1 MRDILIEGLT
11 ELALPVDVVPD
22 LERYAAMM
30 MEKNR
35 VMDLTAITNP
45 ASVARM
51 HLLDSAAVAAACP
64 LSGKT
69 VIDVGTGAGLPGM
82 VLALLHRD
90 AEFTLLDSL
99 GKRIAF
105 LQWVCDDMGLDH
117 VHCVH
122 ERAEEFAATHR
133 ESYDIA
139 TSRAV
144 APLNMLCE
152 LTLPLVKVGGKFIA
166 MKTPDIDKEITVAEN
181 AIAQLGG
188 RIVEMRDYHVPTT
201 FIPHRLIIIEKQTPT
216 PKQFPRPFAKI
227 KRAPLW

>member
-11 ELALPVDVVPD
+11 ELSLPVDVVPD

-30 MEKNR
+30 AKRNR

-51 HLLDSAAVAAACP
+51 HLLDSAVVATACP

-90 AEFTLLDSL
+90 AQFTLLDSL

-105 LQWVCDDMGLDH
+105 LQEVCDDMELSH
-117 VHCVH
+117 VRCVH
-122 ERAEEFAATHR
+122 ARAEEFAAAHR
-133 ESYDIA
+133 ETYDIA

-144 APLNMLCE
+144 AQLNVLCE

-166 MKTPDIDKEITVAEN
+166 MKSIDIDKEIAVAKG

-188 RIVEMRDYHVPTT
+188 RIVDMQDYYVPTT
-201 FIPHRLIIIEKQTPT
+201 GIPHRLIIIEKQKPT
-216 PKQFPRPFAKI
+216 PQQFPRAFARI
-227 KRAPLW
+227 KKSPLR